1 MGIRRLSDAE
11 KQEILEIY
19 RLPGETTSTLASRF
33 GVSTST
39 INRVLKTGFSEAEYE
54 VLIQQKKRGGSVAD
68 PVEPAEPAVGPNVPV
83 VSQEQDVPAG
93 VVTPANAVTPTVKRS
108 RKRSSAVQE
117 TETETIMQESLFGEE
132 VARPA
137 LQVVPENLS
146 ESYLP
151 TQPGE
156 ALPEIAADLFDS
168 TDKPNELEDD
178 LDDDLDEDELDE
190 DEDFED
196 DDLPEAPILVGH
208 RDRQATVHV
217 LPLEEALIPRT
228 CYLVVDRFAE
238 LVARPLG
245 EFGELGQIPDAETL
259 EKTLPVFDN
268 HRVAKRFSNPRTQRV
283 IKLPDGKVLQ
293 KAAIHLQAKGITR
306 LLIDGQ
312 VYTLN

>member
-39 INRVLKTGFSEAEYE
+39 INRILKTGFSEAEYE
-54 VLIQQKKRGGSVAD
+54 VLIQQKKRGASVANA
-68 PVEPAEPAVGPNVPV
+68 VSSAESAVSPKAPV
-83 VSQEQDVPAG
+83 VSQEPDVPVG
-93 VVTPANAVTPTVKRS
+93 FVTPANAVTPTVKRS
-108 RKRSSAVQE
+108 RKRSSAVQATEAE
-117 TETETIMQESLFGEE
+117 TVVQESLFGQEAASPSLR
-132 VARPA
+132 VAS
-137 LQVVPENLS
+137 ENTS

-151 TQPGE
+151 TQPVE
-156 ALPEIAADLFDS
+156 ALQEIEADLFDP
-168 TDKPNELEDD
+168 TDEANELEDD
-178 LDDDLDEDELDE
+178 LDDDLDEDDGDE
-190 DEDFED
+190 DDDFED
-196 DDLPEAPILVGH
+196 DGLPESPILVGH

-217 LPLEEALIPRT
+217 LPLEEALIPRI

-245 EFGELGQIPDAETL
+245 EFGELGQIPDAETM

-283 IKLPDGKVLQ
+283 IKLPDGKILQ